1 MYHSVRGIFLGGE
14 PPSRT
19 LINAWCTPTRKL
31 FNCYGPTETTCASL
45 ITELRPHQPI
55 TLGYPMSNSDVI
67 LLDGEEETLN
77 EGEICISGP
86 GLATGYFGN
95 PTLTDEKFR
104 SHKGTMFYHTG
115 DIAKRT
121 SDGLEFVGR
130 VDALVK
136 NRGFLINLEAQVI
149 PALQDCPEVMSASA
163 VMHQGRLVGFVTPLG
178 VSGQALRARLAAQHD
193 SFIVPDQ
200 IHSLHALPLTGNG
213 KVDRRA
219 LQESLLQPTE
229 EFGVAEAHEKS
240 AISVLR
246 RSLSNTLK
254 IATKDISDSTSF
266 WDLGGNSLAAV
277 MLVSQLRGQG
287 FAVSIPQLFQLKN
300 VREIAEAMSGNISIA
315 PSHTQHSAEVAG
327 TGVMGSRSA
336 IPINAVQLKML
347 RASIEKPL
355 VNYMLLSIDIKHKG
369 QPFPSSKFRSA
380 LETIFER
387 HSVFRTRFDLTHEV
401 QIIKP
406 RAELDW
412 QEVIVDADAWE
423 SAYDEQVQ
431 QIRESVQLSAT
442 RDAISS
448 TLDPATIFR
457 VISNA
462 EGDTRLLWMLHHSR
476 VDGWSMGILFEEIQA
491 LLDNR
496 ELQKVPQFSDIALV
510 QDNLVREGRQQ
521 ALEFWSEALD
531 GHLPPASIL
540 LPKPDT
546 PTSSELTAQHS
557 LRTSLTPASLESS
570 ARALKASSATI
581 IYSAWAMLLSM
592 YSASDKVTFGTVFSG
607 RNLPTSLAHRAVG
620 PLVNTCPLPVRIDNT
635 ATVQKLLSEVQN
647 RLFRMNELQWSAA
660 EVIADIAP
668 DSQAALFD
676 TIVALQYDL
685 PEIYW
690 DCQSLPGPWRMS
702 REDTS
707 EFGLTLLIEC
717 EDGELVLRI
726 LSDAARFE
734 SSTIDHMLLQLKNI
748 ITGFTDPT
756 SDKIEHV
763 RRKAMDDAQI
773 MSLTQHSASIADEYI
788 GPTSLKDAF
797 EEAAQKWPA
806 FTALDSVDGTLTYRQ
821 LDEASNHIAGQLA
834 CIVGPGDVVTI
845 VSDGSLLWV
854 TSILGIVKTGATYCP
869 IDVKLPA
876 ERAKIIQSESTASV
890 CLVPSRKLQ
899 SVFDIGP
906 LPKVIVA
913 EELLD
918 TTAKE
923 SVRLETKTSPRD
935 TACIVFTSGS
945 TGKPKGVQAHHLG
958 ILSYLSFPPARL
970 HASPGRRN
978 AQLFSV
984 GFDACVAEVF
994 GTLCYGS
1001 TLYLKD
1007 PEHPFDHLQRVDATM
1022 ATPSF
1027 LSTCRPDDFRNLDT
1041 VCLACLC
1048 RAIFC

>member
-1 MYHSVRGIFLGGE
+1 
-14 PPSRT
+14 
-19 LINAWCTPTRKL
+19 
-31 FNCYGPTETTCASL
+31 
-45 ITELRPHQPI
+45 
-55 TLGYPMSNSDVI
+55 MSNSDVI

-136 NRGFLINLEAQVI
+136 NRGFLINIEAQVI
-149 PALQDCPEVMSASA
+149 PALQNCPEVMSASA

-178 VSGQALRARLAAQHD
+178 LSGQALRARLAARYD

-200 IHSLHALPLTGNG
+200 IYSLDSLPLTGNG

-219 LQESLLQPTE
+219 LQGSLLQPTE
-229 EFGVAEAHEKS
+229 EVSESGAPEKS

-254 IATKDISDSTSF
+254 ISTKDISDSASF

-277 MLVSQLRGQG
+277 MLVSQLRSQG

-300 VREIAEAMSGNISIA
+300 VKEIAEALSSNDFIA
-315 PSHTQHSAEVAG
+315 PSHTQSSAEVAG
-327 TGVMGSRSA
+327 TGVVDSHSA

-347 RASIEKPL
+347 RSSIEKPL
-355 VNYMLLSIDIKHKG
+355 VNYMLLSIDIKHRG
-369 QPFPSSKFRSA
+369 QPFPSSRFRSA
-380 LETIFER
+380 LERIFER
-387 HSVFRTRFDLTHEV
+387 HSVFRTYFDLTNELQV
-401 QIIKP
+401 IKP
-406 RAELDW
+406 RVELDW
-412 QEVIVDADAWE
+412 QEISVDADAWE

-431 QIRESVQLSAT
+431 QIRKSIHLSAIG
-442 RDAISS
+442 DANSS

-462 EGDTRLLWMLHHSR
+462 EGDTRVLWMLHHSR

-491 LLDNR
+491 FLDNR
-496 ELQKVPQFSDIALV
+496 ELPKAPQFLDIALV
-510 QDNLVREGRQQ
+510 QDNLVRQARQQ
-521 ALEFWSEALD
+521 ALDFWSDALV

-546 PTSSELTAQHS
+546 PTSSGLTAQQS
-557 LRTSLTPASLESS
+557 LKISLTPAYLESS
-570 ARALKASSATI
+570 ARSLKVSSATI
-581 IYSAWAMLLSM
+581 FYSAWAMLLSM

-607 RNLPTSLAHRAVG
+607 RNLPTSMAHRVVG
-620 PLVNTCPLPVRIDNT
+620 PLVNTCPLPVRIDNA
-635 ATVQKLLSEVQN
+635 ATVQQSLSEVQN
-647 RLFRMNELQWSAA
+647 RLYRMNELQWSAA
-660 EVIADIAP
+660 EAIADIAP
-668 DSQAALFD
+668 DDQAALFD

-685 PEIYW
+685 PDIAW
-690 DCQSLPGPWRMS
+690 DCKSLPGPWTMC
-702 REDTS
+702 REETS

-717 EDGELVLRI
+717 EEGELVLKI
-726 LSDAARFE
+726 LSDTGRFE
-734 SSTIDHMLLQLKNI
+734 SSIIEQMLSQLKNI
-748 ITGFTDPT
+748 ITAFIDPT

-763 RRKAMDDAQI
+763 RQKAMDDAQI
-773 MSLTQHSASIADEYI
+773 KSLTQHSTSIADEYT
-788 GPTSLKDAF
+788 GATSLKDAF

-806 FTALDSVDGTLTYRQ
+806 YTALDSVDGTLTYRQ
-821 LDEASNHIAGQLA
+821 LDEASNHVAGQLA
-834 CIVGPGDVVTI
+834 GIVGPGDVVTV

-876 ERAKIIQSESTASV
+876 ERARIIQSESTASV

-899 SVFDIGP
+899 NLFDLGP

-913 EELLD
+913 EDLLD

-945 TGKPKGVQAHHLG
+945 TGKPKGVQVHHLG
-958 ILSYLSFPPARL
+958 VLSYLSFPPARL

-1001 TLYLKD
+1001 TLCLKD

-1027 LSTCRPDDFRNLDT
+1027 LSTCRPEDFKNLDT
-1041 VCLACLC
+1041 VCLTCLGS
-1048 RAIFC
+1048 AICC

>member
-1 MYHSVRGIFLGGE
+1 
-14 PPSRT
+14 
-19 LINAWCTPTRKL
+19 
-31 FNCYGPTETTCASL
+31 
-45 ITELRPHQPI
+45 
-55 TLGYPMSNSDVI
+55 MSNSDVI
-67 LLDGEEETLN
+67 LLEGEEETLS

-95 PTLTDEKFR
+95 PALTDEKFR
-104 SHKGTMFYHTG
+104 LYKGTMFYHTG

-121 SDGLEFVGR
+121 SHGLEFVGR
-130 VDALVK
+130 IDALVK

-149 PALQDCPEVMSASA
+149 PALQDCPGVMSASA
-163 VMHQGRLVGFVTPLG
+163 VMHEGRLVGFVTPLG
-178 VSGQALRARLAAQHD
+178 VSGQSLRARLAAQHD

-200 IHSLHALPLTGNG
+200 IHSLHALPLTANG
-213 KVDRRA
+213 KVDPRA
-219 LQESLLQPTE
+219 LKESLLQSLE
-229 EFGVAEAHEKS
+229 EINVADAHEET
-240 AISVLR
+240 AIFVLR
-246 RSLSNTLK
+246 RSLSSTLK
-254 IATKDISDSTSF
+254 IATKDISDSASF

-277 MLVSQLRGQG
+277 MLVSQLRSQG
-287 FAVSIPQLFQLKN
+287 FTVTIPQLFQLKT
-300 VREIAEAMSGNISIA
+300 VKEVAEAMSHNIIIA
-315 PSHTQHSAEVAG
+315 PSQAQYSTGNAG
-327 TGVMGSRSA
+327 TGVMDPHSA

-347 RASIEKPL
+347 RTSIEKPF
-355 VNYMLLSIDIKHKG
+355 VNYMLLSIDINHKG
-369 QPFPSSKFRSA
+369 RPFPSFRFRSA

-387 HSVFRTRFDLTHEV
+387 HSVFRTCFDLAKGV

-406 RAELDW
+406 HAELDW
-412 QEVIVDADAWE
+412 QEVIVEADAWN
-423 SAYDEQVQ
+423 SACDGQAQ

-442 RDAISS
+442 REAVSS

-462 EGDTRLLWMLHHSR
+462 EGNTRLLWMLHHSR

-491 LLDNR
+491 LLDNK
-496 ELQKVPQFSDIALV
+496 ELEKVPQFSEIAIV
-510 QDNLVREGRQQ
+510 QDNVVKQCRQQ
-521 ALEFWSEALD
+521 AMDFWSEALK

-546 PTSSELTAQHS
+546 PTSSKLNTQHS
-557 LRTSLTPASLESS
+557 LRTSLTLAYLETS
-570 ARALKASSATI
+570 ARALKVSSATI
-581 IYSAWAMLLSM
+581 FYSAWAMLLSM
-592 YSASDKVTFGTVFSG
+592 YSSSDKVTFGTVFSG
-607 RNLPTSLAHRAVG
+607 RNLPTSMAHRVVG

-635 ATVQKLLSEVQN
+635 ATVQMLLSEVQN

-660 EVIADIAP
+660 EVIADITP
-668 DSQAALFD
+668 DGQAALFD

-685 PEIYW
+685 PEIGW
-690 DCQSLPGPWRMS
+690 DCQCLPGPWRMS

-717 EDGELVLRI
+717 EDGELVLKI
-726 LSDAARFE
+726 LSDTARFE
-734 SSTIDHMLLQLKNI
+734 SSNIDHMLLQLKNI
-748 ITGFTDPT
+748 ISGFIDPT
-756 SDKIEHV
+756 SDIVEHV
-763 RRKAMDDAQI
+763 RQKAMDDAQI
-773 MSLTQHSASIADEYI
+773 MSLTQHSASIADEYS
-788 GPTSLKDAF
+788 GATSLKDAF

-806 FTALDSVDGTLTYRQ
+806 YTALDSVDGTMTYRQ
-821 LDEASNHIAGQLA
+821 LDEASNRIAGQLSS
-834 CIVGPGDVVTI
+834 IVGTGDVVTI

-854 TSILGIVKTGATYCP
+854 AGILGIIKTGATYCP

-890 CLVPSRKLQ
+890 CLVPSRKVQ
-899 SVFDIGP
+899 NVFNIGS
-906 LPKVIVA
+906 LAKVIVA
-913 EELLD
+913 EELLCK
-918 TTAKE
+918 TTME
-923 SVRLETKTSPRD
+923 NVRLETKIGPRD

-994 GTLCYGS
+994 GTLLYGS

-1007 PEHPFDHLQRVDATM
+1007 PEHPFDHLKRVDATM

-1027 LSTCRPDDFRNLDT
+1027 LSTCRPDDFKNLDT

-1048 RAIFC
+1048 RATCC

>member
-1 MYHSVRGIFLGGE
+1 
-14 PPSRT
+14 
-19 LINAWCTPTRKL
+19 
-31 FNCYGPTETTCASL
+31 
-45 ITELRPHQPI
+45 
-55 TLGYPMSNSDVI
+55 MSNSDVI
-67 LLDGEEETLN
+67 LLDGEEETFS

-95 PTLTDEKFR
+95 PTLTDEKFQ
-104 SHKGTMFYHTG
+104 SHKGTTFYHTG

-136 NRGFLINLEAQVI
+136 NRGFLINIEAQVI
-149 PALQDCPEVMSASA
+149 PALQNCPEVMSASA

-178 VSGQALRARLAAQHD
+178 ISGQVLRSRLAARYD

-200 IHSLHALPLTGNG
+200 IYSLDSLPLTGNG

-219 LQESLLQPTE
+219 LQGSLLQPTE
-229 EFGVAEAHEKS
+229 EVSESEDSEKS
-240 AISVLR
+240 AVSVLR

-254 IATKDISDSTSF
+254 ISAKDISDSASF

-277 MLVSQLRGQG
+277 MLVSQLRSQG
-287 FAVSIPQLFQLKN
+287 LAVSIPQLFQLKN
-300 VREIAEAMSGNISIA
+300 VREIAEAMSSNIFIA
-315 PSHTQHSAEVAG
+315 PNHTQNSEEVAG
-327 TGVMGSRSA
+327 TGVVGLYSA
-336 IPINAVQLKML
+336 VPINAVQLKML
-347 RASIEKPL
+347 RSSIEKPL
-355 VNYMLLSIDIKHKG
+355 VNYMLLSIDIKHRG
-369 QPFPSSKFRSA
+369 QPFPSSRFRSA
-380 LETIFER
+380 LESIFER
-387 HSVFRTRFDLTHEV
+387 HSVFRTYFDLTNEV
-401 QIIKP
+401 QVIKP
-406 RAELDW
+406 RVELDW
-412 QEVIVDADAWE
+412 QEISVDADAWE

-431 QIRESVQLSAT
+431 QIRKSVHLSAMG
-442 RDAISS
+442 DANSS

-457 VISNA
+457 VIGNA
-462 EGDTRLLWMLHHSR
+462 EGETRVLWMLHHSR

-491 LLDNR
+491 FLDNR
-496 ELQKVPQFSDIALV
+496 ELPKVPQFSDIALV
-510 QDNLVREGRQQ
+510 QDNLVRQARQQ
-521 ALEFWSEALD
+521 AVDFWSEALD

-546 PTSSELTAQHS
+546 PTSSRLTAQQS
-557 LRTSLTPASLESS
+557 LRTSLTPAYLESS
-570 ARALKASSATI
+570 ARALKVSSATI
-581 IYSAWAMLLSM
+581 FYSAWAMLLSM

-607 RNLPTSLAHRAVG
+607 RNLPTSMAHRVVG
-620 PLVNTCPLPVRIDNT
+620 PLVNTCPLPVRIDNA
-635 ATVQKLLSEVQN
+635 ATIQQSLSEVQN

-668 DSQAALFD
+668 DDQAALFD

-685 PEIYW
+685 PEIGW
-690 DCQSLPGPWRMS
+690 DCKSLPGPWRMC
-702 REDTS
+702 REETS

-717 EDGELVLRI
+717 EEGELVLKI
-726 LSDAARFE
+726 LSDTGRFE
-734 SSTIDHMLLQLKNI
+734 SSIIAQMLSQLKNI
-748 ITGFTDPT
+748 ITGFIDPT

-763 RRKAMDDAQI
+763 RQKAMDDAQI
-773 MSLTQHSASIADEYI
+773 MSLTQHSASIADEYT
-788 GPTSLKDAF
+788 GATSLKDAF

-806 FTALDSVDGTLTYRQ
+806 YTALDSVDGTLTYRQ
-821 LDEASNHIAGQLA
+821 LDEASNQVAGQLA
-834 CIVGPGDVVTI
+834 GIVGPGDVITV

-876 ERAKIIQSESTASV
+876 ERARIIQSESTASV

-899 SVFDIGP
+899 NLFDLGP

-913 EELLD
+913 EDLLD

-945 TGKPKGVQAHHLG
+945 TGKPKGVQVHHLG

-1001 TLYLKD
+1001 TLCLKD
-1007 PEHPFDHLQRVDATM
+1007 PEHPFDHLRRVDATM

-1027 LSTCRPDDFRNLDT
+1027 LSTCRPDDFKNLDT
-1041 VCLACLC
+1041 VCLACLG
-1048 RAIFC
+1048 RAICC